1 MTGVAFGHVLKV
13 KEVDDSKF
21 AAKKDAKDKPE
32 EQKGGVKQIR
42 NSPVNEQARFAKQW
56 VNKMMM
62 DAYGSQRYYNLV
74 PEQHAEFVKQQE
86 ENQEFPTTVHLTFE
100 PGFIQALTAE
110 TVASM
115 FNEYGDY
122 YLFKDTQDSV
132 FMEFFY
138 LDKSKVRDQT
148 PDSFIKLVKAQPQFH
163 VVEGVLY

>member
-32 EQKGGVKQIR
+32 EQKSGVKQIR

-86 ENQEFPTTVHLTFE
+86 EN
-100 PGFIQALTAE
+100 
-110 TVASM
+110 
-115 FNEYGDY
+115 
-122 YLFKDTQDSV
+122 
-132 FMEFFY
+132 
-138 LDKSKVRDQT
+138 
-148 PDSFIKLVKAQPQFH
+148 
-163 VVEGVLY
+163 